1 MSGANAP
8 DILAAYAAVRSDTD
22 PVNWLL
28 LSYAAPTGDALTLTA
43 TGTGGIE
50 DLKTHLDD
58 GNAQY
63 AYVRV
68 EYANDSESTRVKFA
82 LVIWIGENTRVMRKA
97 KVGFQSGEVKKVL
110 RHYSV
115 QVEVGDKADLV
126 EGEVVTRLR
135 KAGGADYNGGRG

>member
-1 MSGANAP
+1 MNIDTP
-8 DILAAYAAVRSDTD
+8 EILAAYASIRSETS
-22 PVNWLL
+22 PENWLL
-28 LSYAAPTGDALTLTA
+28 LSYASPNSDTLTLTA

-50 DLKTHLDD
+50 DLKTHLLDD
-58 GNAQY
+58 QAQY
-63 AYVRV
+63 AYIRV

-115 QVEVGDKADLV
+115 QINAGDKGDLV
-126 EGEVVTRLR
+126 EGDVVVRCR